1 MATVAFDT
9 LKFVKTLEAAGI
21 PFLQAEALSDAVR
34 DSHEA
39 ADVATKHD
47 VDDVKRDIDDVK
59 RDIDDVRKDMHA
71 MEARIDAKFEKFEL
85 RLTVKLGG
93 IVVFALGALTVLPK
107 WVA

>member
-1 MATVAFDT
+1 MATVTFDT
-9 LKFVKTLEAAGI
+9 LKFVKTLEAAGV

-34 DSHEA
+34 ESHEV

-47 VDDVKRDIDDVK
+47 VDDVKRDIDDV
-59 RDIDDVRKDMHA
+59 RKDMQA